1 MEKYRKVKVVGK
13 GSFGHAVLVQNI
25 SDKKLYIM
33 KIIDVSRMER
43 KQKEEA
49 LNEVHVLKAMRHP
62 YIVTY
67 RESFMDKR
75 CLCIVMDYA
84 DGGDMYSKIAKQ
96 KNNGKGFAENLIL
109 DWFVQICLAIKHM
122 HDRKIL
128 HRDLKTQNVFLTSK
142 GEVKIGDFGI
152 SRVLQHTYDCAQT
165 AIGTPYYLSPEICQE
180 KPYNQKSDIWSLGC
194 VLYEMVTLRHAFD
207 ASSMKG
213 LVVKILRGTY
223 PPIPSCYSQNLKDLI
238 DEMLQKDAH
247 KRPSVKKILEKE
259 FLASRISQLL
269 SQTVAKHEFG
279 SSFLSKPVLEP
290 RKEELKDDNI
300 IRENERRPSSSG
312 DRLKRKSI
320 ENEEIKVQSKEER
333 LEYEEIVNSIKQCIE
348 GNKNEADESF
358 EEDEKQRVKANFLT
372 PEGVP
377 LPGVSESDSAFCRI
391 ESLRCYLENQL
402 GMDMFL
408 QAYSLLSDP
417 GENDEDSQQ
426 LHVVVGNR
434 NLKFIPLIYQLIVCE
449 DSYYR

>member
-1 MEKYRKVKVVGK
+1 MDKYRKVKIVGK
-13 GSFGHAVLVQNI
+13 GSFGHAVLVQ
-25 SDKKLYIM
+25 SVVDRKLYIM

-84 DGGDMYSKIAKQ
+84 DGGDMYGKIANQ
-96 KNNGKGFAENLIL
+96 KKTGKGFPENMIL

-194 VLYEMVTLRHAFD
+194 ILYEMVTLRHAFD

-223 PPIPSCYSQNLKDLI
+223 PSIPSCYSQNLRDLI
-238 DEMLQKDAH
+238 DEMLEKDPK
-247 KRPSVKKILEKE
+247 KRPSVKKILEKD
-259 FLASRISQLL
+259 FLSSRISQLL

-279 SSFLSKPVLEP
+279 KVFASKQL
-290 RKEELKDDNI
+290 
-300 IRENERRPSSSG
+300 
-312 DRLKRKSI
+312 
-320 ENEEIKVQSKEER
+320 EEIKEDRDDRRQTPDNSSAKRKKPSEEESKEEKIG
-333 LEYEEIVNSIKQCIE
+333 YEEVVKSLRQCLE
-348 GNKNEADESF
+348 EKNPEDSDDF
-358 EEDEKQRVKANFLT
+358 EEDANQRVKANFLT
-372 PEGVP
+372 PEGGQ
-377 LPGVSESDSAFCRI
+377 LPGVCDSDSAFGRI
-391 ESLRCYLENQL
+391 EALRCYLENQL
-402 GMDMFL
+402 GMERFM
-408 QAYSLLSDP
+408 QAYNYLLEPPND
-417 GENDEDSQQ
+417 DEDNQQ
-426 LHVVVGNR
+426 LHEILGPR
-434 NLKFIPLIYQLIVCE
+434 QSKYIALIHQMIVCE
-449 DSYYR
+449 DAYYRA

>member
-1 MEKYRKVKVVGK
+1 MDKYRKVKIVGK
-13 GSFGHAVLVQNI
+13 GSFGHAVLVQ
-25 SDKKLYIM
+25 SVVDRKLYIM

-49 LNEVHVLKAMRHP
+49 LNEVHVLKSMRHP

-84 DGGDMYSKIAKQ
+84 DGGDMYGKIAKQ
-96 KNNGKGFAENLIL
+96 KQSGKGFPESMII

-194 VLYEMVTLRHAFD
+194 ILYEMVTLRHAFD

-223 PPIPSCYSQNLKDLI
+223 PSIPSCYSQSLKNLI
-238 DEMLQKDAH
+238 DEMLEKDPK
-247 KRPSVKKILEKE
+247 KRPSIKKILENPY
-259 FLASRISQLL
+259 LNTRISQLL
-269 SQTVAKHEFG
+269 SQTIAKHEFG
-279 SSFLSKPVLEP
+279 KIFLP
-290 RKEELKDDNI
+290 KEL
-300 IRENERRPSSSG
+300 
-312 DRLKRKSI
+312 
-320 ENEEIKVQSKEER
+320 EEIKENIEESGQN
-333 LEYEEIVNSIKQCIE
+333 LEISPKNKKKHVTVEEKADYEQVMVSLKKCLEENNSE
-348 GNKNEADESF
+348 DSDF
-358 EEDEKQRVKANFLT
+358 EENSNQRVSSKFLT
-372 PEGVP
+372 PEGIP
-377 LPGVSESDSAFCRI
+377 LPGVSDSDSAFCRI
-391 ESLRCYLENQL
+391 EALRCYLETQL
-402 GMDMFL
+402 GFEKFM
-408 QAYSLLSDP
+408 QAYNYLSLVSGQEPPEIDD
-417 GENDEDSQQ
+417 ENSELQEIIGPDHS
-426 LHVVVGNR
+426 
-434 NLKFIPLIYQLIVCE
+434 KFIILIYQMIVCE
-449 DSYYR
+449 DAYYKLNNV

>member
-1 MEKYRKVKVVGK
+1 MDKYRKVKIVGK
-13 GSFGHAVLVQNI
+13 GSFGHALLVQCI
-25 SDKKLYIM
+25 TDRKLYIM

-49 LNEVHVLKAMRHP
+49 LNEVHVLKSMRHP

-84 DGGDMYSKIAKQ
+84 DGGDIYTKIAKQ
-96 KNNGKGFAENLIL
+96 KQIGKGFSENQIL

-194 VLYEMVTLRHAFD
+194 ILYEIVTLRHAFD

-213 LVVKILRGTY
+213 LVVKILRGVY
-223 PPIPSCYSQNLKDLI
+223 PSIPSCYSQNLRDLI
-238 DEMLQKDAH
+238 DEMLQKDAA
-247 KRPSVKKILEKE
+247 KRPSVKKILEKD
-259 FLASRISQLL
+259 FLNSRISQLL

-279 SSFLSKPVLEP
+279 QSYISKSIQEVK
-290 RKEELKDDNI
+290 REELKEDNI
-300 IRENERRPSSSG
+300 IREKKPDDKLVRRNSEYEN
-312 DRLKRKSI
+312 LK
-320 ENEEIKVQSKEER
+320 VGTKEEKI
-333 LEYEEIVNSIKQCIE
+333 EYEEYVNELRQCLGE
-348 GNKNEADESF
+348 GKKEDDDYF
-358 EEDEKQRVKANFLT
+358 EEKEEERVKANFLT
-372 PEGVP
+372 PDGRP
-377 LPGVSESDSAFCRI
+377 LPGVNEEDSAFCRI
-391 ESLRCYLENQL
+391 ELLRCYLEQQL
-402 GMDMFL
+402 GIQNFL
-408 QAYSLLSDP
+408 RAYSFLSVWD
-417 GENDEDSQQ
+417 
-426 LHVVVGNR
+426 
-434 NLKFIPLIYQLIVCE
+434 I
-449 DSYYR
+449 

>member
-1 MEKYRKVKVVGK
+1 MDRYRKVKVVGK
-13 GSFGHAVLVQNI
+13 GSFGHALLVHSL
-25 SDKKLYIM
+25 SDRKQYIM

-49 LNEVHVLKAMRHP
+49 LNEVHVLKSMRHP

-67 RESFMDKR
+67 RESFMEKR

-96 KNNGKGFAENLIL
+96 KQLGKGFPENQIL

-194 VLYEMVTLRHAFD
+194 ILYEMVTLRHAFD

-213 LVVKILRGTY
+213 LVVKILRGAY
-223 PPIPSCYSQNLKDLI
+223 PSIPSCYSNNLRDLI
-238 DEMLQKDAH
+238 DEMLQKDAA
-247 KRPSVKKILEKE
+247 KRPSVKKILEKD
-259 FLASRISQLL
+259 FLNSRISQLL

-279 SSFLSKPVLEP
+279 ANFISKSVQEVK
-290 RKEELKDDNI
+290 REELKEDNL
-300 IRENERRPSSSG
+300 IRDKGKVPVE
-312 DRLKRKSI
+312 RLKRRDSES
-320 ENEEIKVQSKEER
+320 ENLRIFSKEEKI
-333 LEYEEIVNSIKQCIE
+333 EYEEYVNELKQCLE
-348 GNKNEADESF
+348 EKKEDDDYF
-358 EEDEKQRVKANFLT
+358 EENEDQRVKANFLT
-372 PEGVP
+372 PDGCP
-377 LPGVSESDSAFCRI
+377 LPGVNDEDSAFCRI
-391 ESLRCYLENQL
+391 ELLRCYLEQQM
-402 GMDMFL
+402 GIDRFIRAYAFL
-408 QAYSLLSDP
+408 T
-417 GENDEDSQQ
+417 
-426 LHVVVGNR
+426 VRVM
-434 NLKFIPLIYQLIVCE
+434 
-449 DSYYR
+449 

>member
-1 MEKYRKVKVVGK
+1 MEKYRKVKIVGK
-13 GSFGHAVLVQNI
+13 GSFGHAVLVQ
-25 SDKKLYIM
+25 SVADRKLYIM

-49 LNEVHVLKAMRHP
+49 LNEVHVLKSMRHP

-96 KNNGKGFAENLIL
+96 KSNGKGFPETMIL

-194 VLYEMVTLRHAFD
+194 ILYEMVTLRHAFD

-223 PPIPSCYSQNLKDLI
+223 PSIPSVYSQNLRDLI
-238 DEMLQKDAH
+238 DEMLQKDAQR
-247 KRPSVKKILEKE
+247 RPSIKKILEKE
-259 FLASRISQLL
+259 FLSSRISQLL
-269 SQTVAKHEFG
+269 SLTVAKHEFG
-279 SSFLSKPVLEP
+279 NSFSSNQPQEPKRELKEENSIRTESDKKPVVVE
-290 RKEELKDDNI
+290 
-300 IRENERRPSSSG
+300 
-312 DRLKRKSI
+312 RLKKRNS
-320 ENEEIKVQSKEER
+320 ENEEVKFSSKEEKF
-333 LEYEEIVNSIKQCIE
+333 EYEEVVKSLRQCLE
-348 GNKNEADESF
+348 EKKNESDELVF
-358 EEDEKQRVKANFLT
+358 EENEEQRVKATFLT
-372 PEGVP
+372 PEGAP
-377 LPGVSESDSAFCRI
+377 LPGVSDEDSAFCRI
-391 ESLRCYLENQL
+391 ELLRCYIENNL
-402 GMDMFL
+402 GIEKFI
-408 QAYSLLSDP
+408 QAYTYLS
-417 GENDEDSQQ
+417 
-426 LHVVVGNR
+426 VR
-434 NLKFIPLIYQLIVCE
+434 FI
-449 DSYYR
+449 